1 MDEAMRQDITELMET
16 ANATSRS
23 DFVRQAVKFYC
34 GYLRAGKATNYLSPV
49 VVQAVKS
56 EVESVERNLSR
67 MLFKLAVEVGMQ
79 SHLVVATNE
88 VQPDQLGAIR
98 EVCAKE
104 IAETNGILTME
115 RADEFQNG
123 GGDA

>member
-1 MDEAMRQDITELMET
+1 MDEAMRRDISELMEQ

-34 GYLRAGKATNYLSPV
+34 GYLRADKATNYLSPV
-49 VVQAVKS
+49 VVQAIKS

-79 SHLVVATNE
+79 SHLVAATNE
-88 VQPDQLGAIR
+88 VQPEQLGAIR
-98 EVCAKE
+98 KVCARE

>member
-1 MDEAMRQDITELMET
+1 MRQEITELMEA

-34 GYLRAGKATNYLSPV
+34 GYLRSGKAANYLSPV
-49 VVQAVKS
+49 VVQAVKG
-56 EVESVERNLSR
+56 EVESVERNISR

-79 SHLVVATNE
+79 SHLVAATNK
-88 VQPDQLGAIR
+88 VQPEQLGAIR

-123 GGDA
+123 DGDA